1 MEGFNFFY
9 GLNQN
14 LFPKTNQCEETNG
27 HGDLYCF
34 FHTNKDLDLVV
45 LLLFYAILGEKITK
59 KTISFMSFLLISYF
73 QCSHLCSLFPF
84 FSGMPKMTTLT
95 NPPQRTKEEKKPN
108 PNSILMFSNDK
119 S

>member
-59 KTISFMSFLLISYF
+59 KNNKFYVFSPHFIFSMFTFVFPF
-73 QCSHLCSLFPF
+73 SLFFWYAKNDNTYKSP
-84 FSGMPKMTTLT
+84 
-95 NPPQRTKEEKKPN
+95 TKNERRKKTE
-108 PNSILMFSNDK
+108 SK
-119 S
+119 